1 MYGGVI
7 KVKVC
12 KHIFVAEKQKNI
24 KQSDKAGELK
34 IKSGEYHLRKSN
46 RRQSETANGKDKRRI
61 LFLVNGGK
69 DSDSLMVNRQRV
81 AELKKNLGK

>member
-7 KVKVC
+7 KAKVC

-34 IKSGEYHLRKSN
+34 IKSGEYHPRKSN

-69 DSDSLMVNRQRV
+69 DSEEKPREASVRNIF
-81 AELKKNLGK
+81 